1 MLSPSQYILV
11 TTRLTTG
18 STGLVGDSYRKP
30 SIATIAGK
38 GGNPNDKRKGPMVR
52 CHFPFHWYTLQSVTK
67 NTLNISCVSVW
78 NTVPNRSQIKWPLG
92 TQMVSAYLWTKHP
105 IYFEIRPWRL
115 FGDEVLGP
123 MAGILK
129 ITVKVSSN
137 LRNLSLKNDNLMPTR
152 RREVPNRTAFSTQ
165 EGLRTRK
172 SGITCRRWQFYGY
185 QSKIL

>member
-105 IYFEIRPWRL
+105 IYILWNSAMAFVGRWS
-115 FGDEVLGP
+115 LGTHGWHFKNYCQGFKQP
-123 MAGILK
+123 AKPITKKRQFDDNDKTRSAKQNCIFNTGRSPDLK
-129 ITVKVSSN
+129 F
-137 LRNLSLKNDNLMPTR
+137 RNHM
-152 RREVPNRTAFSTQ
+152 
-165 EGLRTRK
+165 
-172 SGITCRRWQFYGY
+172 
-185 QSKIL
+185 